1 MREVLESLLERW
13 QTGESVGLASVV
25 DTFHSA
31 PREPGASMLVCSD
44 GSAVGSVSGGCV
56 ESAVYELATAV
67 IAGEDPSL
75 TRFGVSDQDAFEVG
89 LTCGGIIDVFVER
102 VDACSFPDLDRVAAD
117 VFDGRPVALA
127 TVVDHPVRNLVG
139 RRLVIRP
146 EAVTGDLGT
155 PQLTRAIVDS
165 ARALLLAGQSRS
177 LTVGPA
183 GESQG
188 DEVRVFVTSFAP
200 PPRLMIFGAIDF
212 ASALATAGAFLGYRV
227 TVCDARPIFATAS
240 RFPAAEEVVV
250 SWPHRYLA
258 AEVLAGKVN
267 GRTAV
272 CVLTHDEKF
281 DVPLLDVALRLPDV
295 GFVGAMGSRRTHER
309 RVAALQDRGLPSA
322 ALARL
327 SSPIGLDLGGR
338 TPEETAVSIVS
349 ELIAR
354 KWGGSGQRLADTSGS
369 VHRTAPEQRV
379 VAPPAGTAYGRTH
392 GAATQPLALRRG
404 CW

>member
-1 MREVLESLLERW
+1 MREVLESLLEHW
-13 QTGESVGLASVV
+13 QKDEPVGLASVV

-56 ESAVYELATAV
+56 ESAVYELATKT
-67 IAGEDPSL
+67 IANGDPNL
-75 TRFGVSDQDAFEVG
+75 ARFGVSDEDAFEVG

-102 VDACSFPDLDRVAAD
+102 VDTSSFPDLDRVSAD
-117 VFDGRPVALA
+117 VRLGRPVALA
-127 TVVDHPVRNLVG
+127 TIIEHPVGSLVG

-146 EAVTGDLGT
+146 DVVAGNLGT
-155 PQLTRAIVDS
+155 PQLTRAVADG
-165 ARALLLAGQSRS
+165 ARALLSAGRSRS
-177 LTVGPA
+177 LSLGPA

-188 DEVRVFVTSFAP
+188 EQVRVFVASFAP
-200 PPRLMIFGAIDF
+200 PPRLIVFGAIDF

-227 TVCDARPIFATAS
+227 TVCDARPVFATAS
-240 RFPAAEEVVV
+240 RFPAADEVVV

-258 AEVLAGKVN
+258 AEAVAGN
-267 GRTAV
+267 LDARTAV

-281 DVPLLDVALRLPDV
+281 DVPLLEVALRLPDV

-309 RVAALQDRGLPSA
+309 RVTALENRGLPSA

-338 TPEETAVSIVS
+338 TPEETAISIVA
-349 ELIAR
+349 ELIAQ
-354 KWGGSGQRLADTSGS
+354 KWGGSGRRLTDTSGS
-369 VHRTAPEQRV
+369 VH
-379 VAPPAGTAYGRTH
+379 GT
-392 GAATQPLALRRG
+392 LLERRAVPH
-404 CW
+404 

>member
-1 MREVLESLLERW
+1 MREVLESLLDRW
-13 QTGESVGLASVV
+13 QDGEPVGLAMVV

-44 GSAVGSVSGGCV
+44 GSVVGSVSGGCV
-56 ESAVYELATAV
+56 ESAVYELATTA
-67 IAGEDPSL
+67 IGNGEPNL
-75 TRFGVSDQDAFEVG
+75 ARFGVSDEDAFEVG

-102 VDACSFPDLDRVAAD
+102 LDASSFPDLDRVAAD
-117 VFDGRPVALA
+117 VLNGRPVALA
-127 TVVDHPVRNLVG
+127 TIVEHPVKSLVG

-146 EAVTGDLGT
+146 DAASGDLGA
-155 PQLTRAIVDS
+155 PQLTTAVADS
-165 ARALLLAGQSRS
+165 ARALLSAGRSRS
-177 LTVGPA
+177 LTLGPA

-188 DEVRVFVTSFAP
+188 DEVRVFVASFAP
-200 PPRLMIFGAIDF
+200 PPRLMVFGAIDF

-240 RFPAAEEVVV
+240 RFPAADEVVV

-258 AEVLAGKVN
+258 AEAAAGNVDA
-267 GRTAV
+267 RTAI

-281 DVPLLDVALRLPDV
+281 DVPLLDVALRLPEV
-295 GFVGAMGSRRTHER
+295 GFVGAMGSRRTHDR
-309 RVAALQDRGLPSA
+309 RVTALEESGLPGA
-322 ALARL
+322 ALANL

-338 TPEETAVSIVS
+338 TPEETAVSIVA

-369 VHRTAPEQRV
+369 VHRTRLERRA
-379 VAPPAGTAYGRTH
+379 VASAVGTAHGGGH
-392 GAATQPLALRRG
+392 GAAIQPTPRRRG